1 MVVQRT
7 LTPPVGVRSSHP
19 QPVYRSSN
27 MLRVFYR
34 GVAQMVARL
43 VRDQEAVGSNPVT
56 PTIPF
61 VHRQV
66 WRCTFCFIPFISKH
80 SRSQAQFHKDGV
92 YSTFSSESVLELNP
106 QASYKSTSTVFP
118 FGFSK

>member
-19 QPVYRSSN
+19 QPQPQQAN
-27 MLRVFYR
+27 LLRFYYR

-56 PTIPF
+56 PTKKVHDDSQRSRFIVDFF
-61 VHRQV
+61 VLSLAIAADCLV
-66 WRCTFCFIPFISKH
+66 GF
-80 SRSQAQFHKDGV
+80 A
-92 YSTFSSESVLELNP
+92 LNC
-106 QASYKSTSTVFP
+106 SD
-118 FGFSK
+118 

>member
-66 WRCTFCFIPFISKH
+66 WRCTFLFYP
-80 SRSQAQFHKDGV
+80 V
-92 YSTFSSESVLELNP
+92 YLKTFEGTAPVP
-106 QASYKSTSTVFP
+106 
-118 FGFSK
+118 

>member
-56 PTIPF
+56 PTM
-61 VHRQV
+61 
-66 WRCTFCFIPFISKH
+66 
-80 SRSQAQFHKDGV
+80 RSIIKG
-92 YSTFSSESVLELNP
+92 SEKVC
-106 QASYKSTSTVFP
+106 
-118 FGFSK
+118 

>member
-1 MVVQRT
+1 MGIRIMVVQRT

-56 PTIPF
+56 PTKAISRQADGF
-61 VHRQV
+61 LFCMKHRTAGHTV
-66 WRCTFCFIPFISKH
+66 FG
-80 SRSQAQFHKDGV
+80 KDGV
-92 YSTFSSESVLELNP
+92 PDGTESG
-106 QASYKSTSTVFP
+106 YHFP
-118 FGFSK
+118 AARM